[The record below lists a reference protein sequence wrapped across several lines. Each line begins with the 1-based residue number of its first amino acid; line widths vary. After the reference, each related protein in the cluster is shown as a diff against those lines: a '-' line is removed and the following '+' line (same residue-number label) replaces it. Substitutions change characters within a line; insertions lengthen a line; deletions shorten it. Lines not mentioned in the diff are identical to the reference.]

1 MTEGAAEPAGVRQRA
16 PLLAATRSWPSVASV
31 VMRCLLGWLISLQGV
46 AHAAGAATLR
56 ELASHPTWIKL
67 GHYQPDASVASG
79 WRSTIHSA
87 DFFLAPNGRDDPR
100 EELEATVRAL
110 ARTEGSGSD
119 DHPACRFPA
128 RRAWLTQQL
137 GDALPGLDGPPR
149 SCPGLDE
156 FTRRHSV
163 KSVSVVFATGF
174 LANPASFY
182 GHTLLKFN
190 FRGDTARSRLMDVSV
205 NYGAI
210 VSGDESIVTY
220 VVKSLVGGYDAGFSH
235 INFYFHNHN
244 YGDIELRDL
253 WEYELRLPQPAT
265 DLIVAHAW
273 EVLGKR
279 YTYYFFR
286 ENCALRMAELLEVV
300 DGLDVI
306 PKDWPWIIP
315 QALVRQ
321 IAAARYRGEP
331 VLGEVTYHPSRQSRF
346 YAKHAA
352 LSKAEGEALEVH
364 VQGPPEPGGTALP
377 SLPTQSQQAV
387 LEAAL
392 DYYQYVGAPIDRAPA
407 PLREDYARTLSMRY
421 QLPPSQ
427 GSAAS
432 SVPAAAP
439 PSPHTARGLG
449 WVQLSAA
456 HSPAAGGSLGLRVRP
471 AYYDVLDSEPGQ
483 VANSLLAMGDL
494 QLAAR
499 KGRIKLHRFDLL
511 GIESVNP
518 GQTPLKSDGGPGYKL
533 HVGVEPASLECES
546 CSALRVQGDYGVGR
560 VVAPGLFVAGY
571 VGGAVQGCRDHDC
584 PNFVR
589 ASVDLIYRP
598 HERAGLRLS
607 VERRAYQ
614 GGSALEP
621 LLGTAEARWRIQRDV
636 DLRLLVERERT
647 NRVALGIG
655 RYW

>member
-1 MTEGAAEPAGVRQRA
+1 MNRRAAEPVGLRQRA
-16 PLLAATRSWPSVASV
+16 SLLPAAGSWRSVASV
-31 VMRCLLGWLISLQGV
+31 VMRCLAGWLIALQGL
-46 AHAAGAATLR
+46 ALAAGPTALP
-56 ELASHPTWIKL
+56 ELATHPTWIKL
-67 GHYQPDASVASG
+67 GHYQRDTSVASG
-79 WRSTIHSA
+79 WRSTIHSPE
-87 DFFLAPNGRDDPR
+87 FFLAPNGRVDPLA
-100 EELEATVRAL
+100 ELEATVRAL
-110 ARTEGSGSD
+110 ARPEGSRAD
-119 DHPACRFPA
+119 DHPACRYPA
-128 RRAWLTQQL
+128 RRAWLQQRLGEGQL
-137 GDALPGLDGPPR
+137 GPGGQMPP
-149 SCPGLDE
+149 CPGFDE
-156 FTRRHSV
+156 FTRQHSV

-190 FRGDTARSRLMDVSV
+190 FRSETARSRLMDVSV

-210 VSGDESIVTY
+210 VEGDESIVTY

-253 WEYELRLPQPAT
+253 WEYELRLPQAAT

-286 ENCALRMAELLEVV
+286 ENCAMRMAELLEVV
-300 DGLDVI
+300 DGLQVI
-306 PKDWPWIIP
+306 PRDWPWIIP

-321 IAAARYRGEP
+321 IAAARYQGEP

-346 YAKHAA
+346 YARHAA
-352 LSKAEGEALEVH
+352 LSKTEAEALQAH
-364 VQGPPEPGGTALP
+364 VQGPPGVGDAAL
-377 SLPTQSQQAV
+377 SRLPTGSQQVV

-392 DYYQYVGAPIDRAPA
+392 DYYQFVGAPIDRAPA

-421 QLPPSQ
+421 QLPPS
-427 GSAAS
+427 
-432 SVPAAAP
+432 PAAVASPMPATAP
-439 PSPHTARGLG
+439 SSPHTARGLG
-449 WVQLSAA
+449 WVQVSAV

-471 AYYDVLDSEPGQ
+471 AYYDALDSEPGQ

-494 QLAAR
+494 QLTVR
-499 KGRIKLHRFDLL
+499 EGRIKLRRLDLL

-518 GQTPLKSDGGPGYKL
+518 GRTPLPGDGGPGYKL
-533 HVGVEPASLECES
+533 HLGVEPASLECES
-546 CSALRVQGDYGVGR
+546 CSALRLQGDYGVGQ
-560 VVAPGLFVAGY
+560 VLAPGLFVGAYAG
-571 VGGAVQGCRDHDC
+571 AALQGCRDRDC

-598 HERAGLRLS
+598 LERAGLRLS
-607 VERRAYQ
+607 VERKGYARR
-614 GGSALEP
+614 SALEP
-621 LLGTAEARWRIQRDV
+621 LLATVEGRWRIQRDV
-636 DLRLLVERERT
+636 DLRLLIQRERT